1 MLDPRCR
8 IVHRETRGND
18 CLLAFRRCRQE
29 RIPPDLIA
37 LISDSEF
44 IAPLQIAFQNANPVD
59 ANAIGAAKIAHDQ
72 RLSDLGDA
80 AMTARNLG
88 RFELDVAFRI
98 PAQKQD
104 GFVQK
109 NAGSAVYGLELRRHR
124 NAHSDESCTT
134 PCIVY

>member
-1 MLDPRCR
+1 MITIVQDMLTHMRC
-8 IVHRETRGND
+8 V
-18 CLLAFRRCRQE
+18 
-29 RIPPDLIA
+29 
-37 LISDSEF
+37 
-44 IAPLQIAFQNANPVD
+44 VD
-59 ANAIGAAKIAHDQ
+59 RNAIGAAKIAHDQ
-72 RLSDLGDA
+72 GLSDLGDA

-109 NAGSAVYGLELRRHR
+109 NAGSAVDGLELRRHR

-134 PCIVY
+134 SASYIGPQ